1 MAGIKHLQGS
11 VICEYLEKFP
21 KVQTMTLAKK
31 IYKEN
36 KELFVN
42 LEGVRSGIRY
52 YRGTHG
58 ALQRSQLK
66 DKKFTL
72 QKPEPP
78 KLPPSEKENK
88 ETYILAKAN
97 NNILLISDIHAPYHD
112 PEAIELALNY
122 GIEKNVNTIFINGD
136 LLDFHK
142 LSKYE
147 IDPRSI
153 NAAHE
158 IKVAKEILEY
168 IRYKFPTQTIIYYMG
183 NHDHRFTKYMIQ
195 KAPELLDIP
204 EFDLYHILNLQRLNI
219 IHLTN
224 NRGWKAG
231 KLNGRHGHEFQG
243 GGGVFPARAYYLKAN
258 DNIICS
264 HVHTTSEYSIPDI
277 GKSIRGGWTIGC
289 LSDLDPDYNPN
300 NRYNLGFARIEVFSD
315 GNFRVENKRIIGG
328 KVL

>member
-1 MAGIKHLQGS
+1 MSKTLSGTVVK
-11 VICEYLEKFP
+11 EYLEKYP
-21 KVQTMTLAKK
+21 KVQSLTLAKK

-36 KELFVN
+36 IELFTSV
-42 LEGVRSGIRY
+42 ETVRTAIRS
-52 YRGTHG
+52 YRGKSGKT
-58 ALQRSQLK
+58 QRDKVK
-66 DKKFTL
+66 DRTFYD

-112 PEAIELALNY
+112 NEAIELALNY
-122 GIEKNVNTIFINGD
+122 GIEKNVNTILINGD
-136 LLDFHK
+136 LTDYYK
-142 LSKYE
+142 MSKYE
-147 IDPRSI
+147 IDPRKR
-153 NAAHE
+153 NPAFE
-158 IKVAKEILEY
+158 IKATKQILEY

-195 KAPELLDIP
+195 KAPELLDVP
-204 EFDLYHILNLQRLNI
+204 EFDLYHVLGLQKLNI
-219 IHLTN
+219 IHLSN

-300 NRYNLGFARIEVFSD
+300 NRYNLGFARIEVFND
-315 GNFRVENKRIIGG
+315 GNFRVENKRIINGT
-328 KVL
+328 VL